1 MQHNFADG
9 SYKAYEH
16 NSDLGDQI
24 DSGTWALRDGV
35 YTEDSNH
42 TDFKS
47 SGKLVGSAKSFHMEV
62 EIGPHG
68 YHKYTPTYEAYV
80 KGVAER
86 DLPAPLPCDE
96 DAPVLV
102 LVKKGSSSAA
112 VFEHAEALAKGDAFV
127 PLTLKG
133 RGGRSAI
140 VLKAPRYRRHERFC
154 LHTPAVGK
162 AEVALRARLDIEG
175 GHLTLESNG
184 FVLDVDRWTF
194 KANNKLWFLQEGGDV
209 TARQTRNP
217 DGGRSFVV
225 NADEGTISPQKAP
238 ELVLGFATVAQLCLV
253 EKGSEKAC
261 IFEHAAALKSTGA
274 ARPLTLSSPPGL
286 AVVTQYETP
295 RNFHDYCEY
304 IELGVAPVSNVQ
316 PALVVTYD
324 ESTWLCRD
332 TVVISKQ
339 VTYKGKPLVEPE
351 TKEYSMALDVAF
363 AKMEAGNGVN
373 MLQRLG
379 SEPTKEEGNKARAFE
394 INDDGTVSP
403 KEATGLVLGMAF
415 VPPQLP
421 RGYSCLDAV

>member
-1 MQHNFADG
+1 M
-9 SYKAYEH
+9 
-16 NSDLGDQI
+16 
-24 DSGTWALRDGV
+24 
-35 YTEDSNH
+35 
-42 TDFKS
+42 
-47 SGKLVGSAKSFHMEV
+47 
-62 EIGPHG
+62 
-68 YHKYTPTYEAYV
+68 
-80 KGVAER
+80 
-86 DLPAPLPCDE
+86 
-96 DAPVLV
+96 LV
-102 LVKKGSSSAA
+102 LVKKGSAA
-112 VFEHAEALAKGDAFV
+112 AVVFEHAEALAKGDTFV

-140 VLKAPRYRRHERFC
+140 VLKEPRAMQGETRC
-154 LHTPAVGK
+154 VLLPAVGK
-162 AEVALRARLDIEG
+162 AEVALRARLDTEG

-184 FVLDVDRWTF
+184 FVLEVNRWKY
-194 KANNKLWFLQEGGDV
+194 KANNKLWFLQDGGDV
-209 TARQTRNP
+209 TSRQTRNP

-238 ELVLGFATVAQLCLV
+238 ELVLGIATVAQLCLV

-295 RNFHDYCEY
+295 RNLKKIHDYCEY

-332 TVVISKQ
+332 TVVISRH

-351 TKEYSMALDVAF
+351 TKEYSMVFDF
-363 AKMEAGNGVN
+363 DGDHVN
-373 MLQRLG
+373 MIQRLG
-379 SEPTKEEGNKARAFE
+379 SEPTKEEGKGKGARAFE
-394 INDDGTVSP
+394 INDDGTVSL
-403 KEATGLVLGMAF
+403 KAAMGQVLGMEF

-421 RGYSCLDAV
+421 RGCEREAAAALIHVT

>member
-1 MQHNFADG
+1 M
-9 SYKAYEH
+9 
-16 NSDLGDQI
+16 
-24 DSGTWALRDGV
+24 
-35 YTEDSNH
+35 
-42 TDFKS
+42 
-47 SGKLVGSAKSFHMEV
+47 
-62 EIGPHG
+62 
-68 YHKYTPTYEAYV
+68 
-80 KGVAER
+80 
-86 DLPAPLPCDE
+86 
-96 DAPVLV
+96 LV
-102 LVKKGSSSAA
+102 LVKKGSAA
-112 VFEHAEALAKGDAFV
+112 AVVFEHAEALAKGDTFV

-140 VLKAPRYRRHERFC
+140 VLKEPRAMQGETRC
-154 LHTPAVGK
+154 VLLPAVGK
-162 AEVALRARLDIEG
+162 AEVALRARLDTEG

-184 FVLDVDRWTF
+184 FVLDVDHWKF
-194 KANNKLWFLQEGGDV
+194 EANNKLWFLQEGGDV

-238 ELVLGFATVAQLCLV
+238 ELVLGFATLARLCLV

-286 AVVTQYETP
+286 AVVTQYEMP
-295 RNFHDYCEY
+295 RTYMDYCEY

-363 AKMEAGNGVN
+363 GKMEEGNGVN

-379 SEPTKEEGNKARAFE
+379 SEPTKEKGNKARAFE

>member
-9 SYKAYEH
+9 SYKAYQLD
-16 NSDLGDQI
+16 SDRQADT
-24 DSGTWALRDGV
+24 GTWALRDGV
-35 YTEDSNH
+35 YTEVSNNNS
-42 TDFKS
+42 KS
-47 SGKLVGSAKSFHMEV
+47 SGKLVGSAKGFHMEV
-62 EIGPHG
+62 ECGPHG
-68 YHKYTPTYEAYV
+68 YYKYTPTYEAYV

-140 VLKAPRYRRHERFC
+140 VLKAPRYRWHERFR

-162 AEVALRARLDIEG
+162 AEVALRARLDREG

-184 FVLDVDRWTF
+184 FVLDVDRWNFT
-194 KANNKLWFLQEGGDV
+194 ANNKLWFLQEGGDV

-286 AVVTQYETP
+286 AVVTQYEMP
-295 RNFHDYCEY
+295 RTYMDYCEY

-332 TVVISKQ
+332 TVVISRH

-351 TKEYSMALDVAF
+351 TKEYSMVFDF
-363 AKMEAGNGVN
+363 DGDHVN
-373 MLQRLG
+373 MIQRLG
-379 SEPTKEEGNKARAFE
+379 SEPTKEEGKGKGARAFE
-394 INDDGTVSP
+394 INDDGTVSL
-403 KEATGLVLGMAF
+403 KAAMGQVLGMEF

-421 RGYSCLDAV
+421 RGCEREAAAALIHVT

>member
-1 MQHNFADG
+1 
-9 SYKAYEH
+9 
-16 NSDLGDQI
+16 
-24 DSGTWALRDGV
+24 
-35 YTEDSNH
+35 
-42 TDFKS
+42 
-47 SGKLVGSAKSFHMEV
+47 MEV

-102 LVKKGSSSAA
+102 LVKKGSSAAA

-140 VLKAPRYRRHERFC
+140 VLKAPRYWRHERFR

-162 AEVALRARLDIEG
+162 AEVALRARLDTEG

-194 KANNKLWFLQEGGDV
+194 KANNKLWFPQEGGDV

-295 RNFHDYCEY
+295 RNFRDYCEF

-351 TKEYSMALDVAF
+351 TKEYSMALDVSF
-363 AKMEAGNGVN
+363 GRMEEGNGVN

-403 KEATGLVLGMAF
+403 KEATGLWSSGWRSC
-415 VPPQLP
+415 PPAAPWL
-421 RGYSCLDAV
+421 